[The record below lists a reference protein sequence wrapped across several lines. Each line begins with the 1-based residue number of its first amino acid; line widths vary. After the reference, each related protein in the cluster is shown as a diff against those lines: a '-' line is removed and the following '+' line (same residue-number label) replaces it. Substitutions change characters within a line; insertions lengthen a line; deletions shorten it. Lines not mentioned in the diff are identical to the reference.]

1 MAMRQQVV
9 CGWHAVLAALEQ
21 RPRQLRRLY
30 LHKER
35 SADLAEMLRQLAKA
49 RVPYHIVAA
58 EDLERLCASRAHQ
71 GVAAVFD
78 PPVLS
83 RLRVDAVGPLARR
96 PAVWLAL
103 DGVGNPHNLGA
114 IARTAAFLGVH
125 GLWLDASDAAPIAS
139 TAALRTAEG
148 ALEHLRVEL
157 VDDLPAALGAFGL
170 AGGTTAALC
179 LDQAIS
185 WNQWQPRREQGVVV
199 VAGAEETGVRPA
211 VRAACQTAVRIDGT
225 SAVESLNVGVA
236 VGIVLARLLAMPAGG
251 QD

>member
-1 MAMRQQVV
+1 MAVRQQVV

-35 SADLAEMLRQLAKA
+35 SAELAETMRQLAKA

-78 PPVLS
+78 PPVLP
-83 RLRVDAVGPLARR
+83 RLSVDTVGPLAQQA
-96 PAVWLAL
+96 AVWLAL

-114 IARTAAFLGVH
+114 IARTAAFLGVR
-125 GLWLDASDAAPIAS
+125 GLWLDARDAAPITS

-148 ALEHLRVEL
+148 ALEHLSIQVVE
-157 VDDLPAALGAFGL
+157 DLPAALAAFGQ
-170 AGGTTAALC
+170 AGGATAALC
-179 LDQAIS
+179 LDRAVS
-185 WNQWQPRREQGVVV
+185 WSQWQPQRDRGVVV

-225 SAVESLNVGVA
+225 AAVESLNVGVA
-236 VGIVLARLLAMPAGG
+236 VGIVLARLLASGG
-251 QD
+251 RS